1 MEKNNTVNW
10 TIVEKR
16 NETPGVT
23 SLVLTTEGE
32 RPSFIGGQ
40 YLTVIL
46 PGFEPQ
52 EGKSYSI
59 SSTPQDNHIVLTIKE
74 MGNFSRAILSHE
86 VGDTVTSSL
95 PYGFF
100 YPEPDES
107 SGLAFVVGG
116 IGITPCISIIGNL
129 LEHDYQKPITLFY
142 SNRTQTDIVFRE
154 RLNTLAH
161 NHPNF
166 KIHHFITREPNSRP
180 GLESIQGRA
189 LNGELIT
196 YSRMTADF
204 ITVNTQS
211 PHETDFFICGSID
224 FTKDMWKS
232 LKNAGIEH
240 TRLFTEGFF

>member
-1 MEKNNTVNW
+1 MQSNSNVSY

-16 NETPGVT
+16 DEAPDVF
-23 SLVLTTEGE
+23 SLVLEIDGE
-32 RPSFIGGQ
+32 RPPFIAGQ
-40 YLTVIL
+40 YLTVRL
-46 PGFEPQ
+46 PHFEPV

-59 SSTPQDNHIVLTIKE
+59 ASTPSEKNITLTIKA
-74 MGNFSRAILSHE
+74 MGEFSRAILAHE
-86 VGDTVTSSL
+86 VGDTITTSL

-116 IGITPCISIIGNL
+116 IGITPCMSIIGDL
-129 LEHDYQKPITLFY
+129 LEHNYQKPITLFY
-142 SNRTQTDIVFRE
+142 SNRTRADIVFK
-154 RLNTLAH
+154 NTLDSLAQ

-166 KIHHFITREPNSRP
+166 KIHYFVTREETA
-180 GLESIQGRA
+180 ESEFHTG
-189 LNGELIT
+189 
-196 YSRMTADF
+196 RMTADF
-204 ITVNTQS
+204 ITTHTPS

-232 LKNAGIEH
+232 LKTGGIDH

>member
-1 MEKNNTVNW
+1 MQNSTVIW
-10 TIVEKR
+10 SIVEKR
-16 NETPGVT
+16 SEAPGVF
-23 SLVLTTEGE
+23 SLVLEAQGE
-32 RPSFIGGQ
+32 RPPFIAGQ
-40 YLTVIL
+40 YVTVRL
-46 PGFEPQ
+46 PHFEPI

-59 SSTPQDNHIVLTIKE
+59 ASTPSEKHITLTIKE
-74 MGNFSRAILSHE
+74 MGGFSHAILTHG
-86 VGDTVTSSL
+86 VGDTITTSL

-116 IGITPCISIIGNL
+116 IGITPCMSIIGDL

-142 SNRTQTDIVFRE
+142 SNKTQADIVFKNT
-154 RLNTLAH
+154 LNTLAQK
-161 NHPNF
+161 HPNF

-180 GLESIQGRA
+180 DLEFIQGPA
-189 LNGELIT
+189 LNEQPVT
-196 YSRMTADF
+196 YGRITADF
-204 ITVNTQS
+204 IVTNTQD

-232 LKNAGIEH
+232 LKTDGINL